1 MNNLEQNFYNAITYQ
16 SALTKKLR
24 QINRSRHILSSP
36 SEDDKILK
44 ILSEIE
50 IQLNEIEKPIGGY
63 KWMFS
68 NEIMRFIFKN
78 MISYKRIMISK
89 YRSKINA
96 KRLIDADIP
105 EDQFIK
111 NDDNEPELNLKPSSF
126 VSPLLKLL
134 KIILEIL

>member
-24 QINRSRHILSSP
+24 QINRSRHILSSSP

-63 KWMFS
+63 KWMFN
-68 NEIMRFIFKN
+68 NEIMRFIFRN

-111 NDDNEPELNLKPSSF
+111 KR
-126 VSPLLKLL
+126 
-134 KIILEIL
+134 

>member
-1 MNNLEQNFYNAITYQ
+1 
-16 SALTKKLR
+16 
-24 QINRSRHILSSP
+24 
-36 SEDDKILK
+36 
-44 ILSEIE
+44 
-50 IQLNEIEKPIGGY
+50 
-63 KWMFS
+63 MFN
-68 NEIMRFIFKN
+68 NEIMRFIFRN